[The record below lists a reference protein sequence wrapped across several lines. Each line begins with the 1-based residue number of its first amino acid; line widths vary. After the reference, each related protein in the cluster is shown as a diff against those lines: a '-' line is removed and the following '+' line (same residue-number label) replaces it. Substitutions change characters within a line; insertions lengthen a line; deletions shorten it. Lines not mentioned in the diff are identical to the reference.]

1 MVDVLIRPEF
11 ERYVVAEDVLRAAHA
26 VLQAESASS
35 ETALSIVITDD
46 DEIRSL
52 NRQFRHVDAPTDVLA
67 FADDPTEQAF
77 VTAPDEPPYLGDVII
92 SYPRARVQSV
102 GQHHSAAAELRLLIV
117 HGVLH
122 LLGYDHVTKEE
133 QARMWARQDAIIS
146 TLRGTDDG

>member
-11 ERYVVAEDVLRAAHA
+11 EKHVLAEDVLRAAHA
-26 VLQAESASS
+26 VLQAEGASP
-35 ETALSIVITDD
+35 EAALSIVITDD

-77 VTAPDEPPYLGDVII
+77 VTAPDEPPYLGDVIV
-92 SYPRARVQSV
+92 SYPRARVQSAT
-102 GQHHSAAAELRLLIV
+102 QRHSAAAELRLLIV

-122 LLGYDHVTKEE
+122 LLGYDHATKAE
-133 QARMWARQDAIIS
+133 QAQMWARQESILS
-146 TLRGTDDG
+146 TLKGADDG

>member
-11 ERYVVAEDVLRAAHA
+11 EQYVLAEDVLRAAHA
-26 VLQAESASS
+26 VLQAEGAPP
-35 ETALSIVITDD
+35 EAALSIVITDD

-77 VTAPDEPPYLGDVII
+77 VTAPDEPPYLGDVIV
-92 SYPRARVQSV
+92 SYPRARVQSAT
-102 GQHHSAAAELRLLIV
+102 QRHSAAIELRLLIV

-122 LLGYDHVTKEE
+122 LLGYDHATKEK
-133 QARMWARQDAIIS
+133 QAQMWARQESILS
-146 TLRGTDDG
+146 TLQETDDG